1 LLITKKINRY
11 TASIL
16 SNSFFVSIVFLDGGR
31 LFPLLVKITYREV
44 IVIMKH
50 VIERI
55 KQIEINSAVARFIF
69 SVNNGKKRK
78 I

>member
-1 LLITKKINRY
+1 
-11 TASIL
+11 
-16 SNSFFVSIVFLDGGR
+16 
-31 LFPLLVKITYREV
+31 
-44 IVIMKH
+44 MKH

-69 SVNNGKKRK
+69 SVNNGKKGK

>member
-31 LFPLLVKITYREV
+31 PFPLLVNITYREV

-50 VIERI
+50 AIERI

-69 SVNNGKKRK
+69 SVNNGKKGK